1 MFVSVYKSG
10 EHQYCRLA
18 ESFRDENGKVKTK
31 IIKNFGRVDL
41 LEKNKP
47 GFIEKLKQQYGGSKL
62 DKIENHG
69 KVRAEKLK
77 EFVLNSSLDSSG
89 SYPLL
94 NYGYYVLKAL
104 WSELGLNRALPYIQ
118 AKHLKT
124 EFDFNAVASFLV
136 FSKVLDPHSVRFTFA
151 DKDFLIGNPMKD
163 ITLQN
168 CYDTLGVMKEYK
180 DKIFKSV
187 NKRLDELYG
196 KERSLLIFYDVTNAY
211 FESPMTDEEFQ
222 YKQNDYIEQLSIL
235 INEARISGELGSE
248 FFKEDGTLNCEYD
261 MLPVEF
267 RNKVAEQHID
277 YLLMRGPSK
286 EHRYDLPI
294 VSVALVIDR
303 NGFPIDFEVYPGN
316 ASEFKTM
323 QNSIKKLAK
332 KYHAKQT
339 IVVADRGLNS
349 ASNLKML
356 LDQDMGF
363 LMAQKVSNFSN
374 SLIEQMLDLGQ
385 YSIINE
391 NDPDFGKYRVIEN
404 YEKIIPG
411 TKEKLNCTLLLTYN
425 EKRRARDE
433 MILNRQIEKVQKKA
447 EKKEKINPSSSSCA
461 ELALVDSKEKT
472 AKVIGVDE
480 KAVARIRKRCGFA
493 AMVFKQ
499 PPVKEVDRLVNHID
513 EQSVAGVYHQLT
525 RIEECFR
532 IMKNNLGLRPMF
544 VWNSDHVRGHITIC
558 VLALLLVR
566 MLQNKLGN
574 DFFSS
579 VSIDQLCQAL
589 NEANVMFLKPSTDEC
604 IFIPQM
610 SRTSNIRR
618 GFEQLSDE
626 QLSQAIDSKKI
637 KSPEQIINRCMRA
650 VGLHPLIGMVNRP
663 DLAHCLKTRFN
674 SDQEVVSPI
683 LLKQIYPTLYTTIQQ
698 K

>member
-18 ESFRDENGKVKTK
+18 ESFRDEKGKVKTK

-41 LEKNKP
+41 LEKNQP
-47 GFIEKLKQQYGGSKL
+47 GFVEKLKLQYGGSKL
-62 DKIENHG
+62 DKIEHHG

-77 EFVLNSSLDSSG
+77 DFVLTSSLSSSG

-94 NYGYYVLKAL
+94 NYGSYVLKAL

-118 AKHLKT
+118 AKELKIK
-124 EFDFNAVASFLV
+124 FDLNAVASFMV
-136 FSKVLDPHSVRFTFA
+136 FSKVLDPHSVRHTFA
-151 DKDFLIGNPMKD
+151 DKDFFIGNPMKN
-163 ITLQN
+163 IVLQN
-168 CYDTLGVMKEYK
+168 CYDTLDAMKEYK
-180 DKIFKSV
+180 DHIFKTV
-187 NKRLDELYG
+187 NKRLDEVYG

-222 YKQNDYIEQLSIL
+222 YKQKDYLKQLNTL
-235 INEARISGELGSE
+235 INEAKNSGELGNE
-248 FFKEDGTLNCEYD
+248 FFNEDGTLKCEYD
-261 MLPVEF
+261 MLPMEF
-267 RNKVAEQHID
+267 RQKVLDQHID

-286 EHRYDLPI
+286 EHRFDLPI

-323 QNSIKKLAK
+323 QYSIKKLTK

-363 LMAQKVSNFSN
+363 LMAQKVSNFSDE
-374 SLIEQMLDLGQ
+374 IMEKMLDLEQ
-385 YSIINE
+385 YTTIKE

-404 YEKIIPG
+404 YEKIVPG
-411 TKEKLNCTLLLTYN
+411 TKETINCTLLLTYN

-433 MILNRQIEKVQKKA
+433 MILNRQIEKVRRKA

-461 ELALVDSKEKT
+461 ELALVDRKEKT
-472 AKVIGVDE
+472 ARVIGVDE
-480 KAVARIRKRCGFA
+480 KAVVRIRKRCGFA

-499 PPVKEVDRLVNHID
+499 APVKEGEKQLNHTD
-513 EQSVAGVYHQLT
+513 EHSVAGIYHQLT
-525 RIEECFR
+525 KIEESFK
-532 IMKNNLGLRPMF
+532 IMKHNLGLRPMY
-544 VWNSDHVRGHITIC
+544 VWNSDHVRGHITVC
-558 VLALLLVR
+558 VLALLLIR
-566 MLQNKLGN
+566 MLQSKLEKN
-574 DFFSS
+574 LAST
-579 VSIDQLCQAL
+579 VSISQLCQAL
-589 NEANVMFLKPSTDEC
+589 NEANVMFLKPSIDEC

-610 SRTSNIRR
+610 SRTSNLRR
-618 GFEQLSDE
+618 GCEHLSDE
-626 QLSQAIDSKKI
+626 ELSKAIDGKQV
-637 KSPEQIINRCMRA
+637 KSSAQIIDRCMTA
-650 VGLHPLIGMVNRP
+650 VGLQPIKGMVNRP
-663 DLAHCLKTRFN
+663 DLAHCLKTRFD
-674 SDQEVVSPI
+674 SDEEVVSPI
-683 LLKQIYPTLYTTIQQ
+683 LLKQIYPRLYTTIPQ